1 MVQFK
6 KILIAVDD
14 SPESMAAAKTGFA
27 LAHALNATAGI
38 LYVVDQSR
46 QIVNADQG
54 ITPEECRALL
64 LEQAE
69 KSIRQYLQ
77 LYDGTGEVYRF
88 TPEGVPEEEILHV
101 AREWQANLIV
111 MGTHGRSGL
120 TRMMTGSVAD
130 HVIRHAE
137 VPVLVTPPG
146 LRFAE

>member
-14 SPESMAAAKTGFA
+14 SAESMAAARTGFA
-27 LAHALNATAGI
+27 LAHGLNATVGI
-38 LYVVDQSR
+38 LYVVDPSR
-46 QIVNADQG
+46 EMVNADQG
-54 ITPEECRALL
+54 ISPEESRTLL
-64 LEQAE
+64 LDKAE
-69 KSIRQYLQ
+69 LTIRQYLQ
-77 LYDGTGEVYRF
+77 LYDGTDEVFRF
-88 TPEGVPEEEILHV
+88 TPEGTPEEEILHI
-101 AREWQANLIV
+101 AHEWQANLIV

-120 TRMMTGSVAD
+120 NRMMAGSVTD